1 MYDLQCTDV
10 RTRDREAGVEEIHT
24 YVVQTVNRNGYPRS
38 LRCQGLRSFYTPTLQ
53 PGQGTSQGH
62 RDLPLHLAPI
72 GMYLEDTL
80 PTGVPSQVGGC
91 RSDEPQ
97 FTVPPKMHL
106 EAWDI
111 QSEQPEQ
118 IKQR

>member
-1 MYDLQCTDV
+1 MMYDLQCTDV
-10 RTRDREAGVEEIHT
+10 RTGDREAGVEEVHML
-24 YVVQTVNRNGYPRS
+24 YRRQQKRS
-38 LRCQGLRSFYTPTLQ
+38 PQKLSCQGLGSFYTLTLR

-62 RDLPLHLAPI
+62 HDLPLHLAPI
-72 GMYLEDTL
+72 GMYLEDTP

-97 FTVPPKMHL
+97 FTVPPKTRL
-106 EAWDI
+106 EAWHN

-118 IKQR
+118 IEQR